1 LKSPNKPVENFNDPV
16 IKQVIEDLTESMRAG
31 GLIGMAAPQTG
42 ENYMVFV
49 TEPRETKFRPA
60 AQADE
65 LRVYINPIMVEVS
78 LEEVIIY
85 EGCGCVANV
94 QDFGPVIFG
103 PVKRPKEITI
113 EAYDQ
118 NGRKFRLRCN
128 GILARVIQHEY
139 DHLWGI
145 EFVEKIFDYGR
156 LVSLPFYVANIKNSQ
171 EQVEASLVT
180 IKEYQSF

>member
-1 LKSPNKPVENFNDPV
+1 MCCKC
-16 IKQVIEDLTESMRAG
+16 AG
-31 GLIGMAAPQTG
+31 FWSG
-42 ENYMVFV
+42 YF
-49 TEPRETKFRPA
+49 
-60 AQADE
+60 
-65 LRVYINPIMVEVS
+65 
-78 LEEVIIY
+78 
-85 EGCGCVANV
+85 C
-94 QDFGPVIFG
+94 